1 MLKKK
6 QNMIDM
12 FKGYSDYTE
21 EEYKNIWNNALIVVD
36 SNILLNF
43 YRYSEDTRNK
53 IFKILE
59 KLKSRLWIPYQV
71 GKEFFNNKN
80 KVMVNSYK
88 EYDDLLSSLKQKMQ
102 EAKEEINK
110 RKNNQLKC
118 KNEINHILDKSI
130 NEIESILEKEKNLK
144 KPKFEK
150 NSIEDHILELFNNSI
165 GEPIIDNEYEEMKK
179 EGLHRFKE
187 QIPPGYKDDDKEEN
201 GDYYIFYSF
210 MKKAKE
216 ENKDI
221 IFITDDVKEDWFN
234 IVNGE
239 KHGGRNE
246 LLNEFYKETGQL
258 LIIYTSDGFAES
270 YNKNLDKDF
279 ADEKTISELK
289 SIRNIRERENYINL
303 FDKKFVNRLN
313 YYKDNIQEY
322 EDKDELFNELRLI
335 IRRLDIPSFERE
347 KLFDELR
354 TTRHYFYHNNDFES
368 DKLNNIIDKITNYYN
383 NCTIK
388 NEYSNS
394 FIEKYYSCL
403 DYLKRNKSEPC
414 KIRGY
419 HELRETINFHLKYIS
434 DFPSKRNFVLS
445 KRLNRLLTIVM
456 RDMDEHDFSNTKI
469 IIEQLQIIIEQLEG
483 IIDNSEMLLKI
494 K

>member
-1 MLKKK
+1 
-6 QNMIDM
+6 MIDM
-12 FKGYSDYTE
+12 FKGYSDYSE

-80 KVMVNSYK
+80 KLMVSSYK
-88 EYDDLLSSLKQKMQ
+88 EYETLLSSLKQKIQ
-102 EAKEEINK
+102 EAKEETNK

-118 KNEINHILDKSI
+118 KNEINNILDKSI
-130 NEIESILEKEKNLK
+130 NEIENLLEKEKKIK

-150 NSIEDHILELFNNSI
+150 NSIEDNILALFNNSI
-165 GEPIIDNEYEEMKK
+165 GEPIVDSEYEEMKK
-179 EGLHRFKE
+179 EGLRRFKE

-234 IVNGE
+234 IINGE

-246 LLNEFYKETGQL
+246 ILNEFYKETGQL

-270 YNKNLDKDF
+270 YNKNIDKDF

-289 SIRNIRERENYINL
+289 SIRNIRERENYVNL

-313 YYKDNIQEY
+313 FYKNNIKEY
-322 EDKDELFNELRLI
+322 EDKEELFNQLRLI

-347 KLFDELR
+347 KLYNELMM
-354 TTRHYFYHNNDFES
+354 TRNYLYHNNDFES
-368 DKLNNIIDKITNYYN
+368 DKLNNIIDKITNYHN
-383 NCTIK
+383 NHTIE
-388 NEYSNS
+388 NEFSKS

-403 DYLKRNKSEPC
+403 AYLKRNKSEAC

-419 HELRETINFHLKYIS
+419 HELKETIISHLKYLS
-434 DFPSKRNFVLS
+434 EFPSKKNLMLS
-445 KRLNRLLTIVM
+445 KKLDRLLSTIIA
-456 RDMDEHDFSNTKI
+456 DMGERDFSNT
-469 IIEQLQIIIEQLEG
+469 ERIIEQLEI
-483 IIDNSEMLLKI
+483 IIDNSEMFI
-494 K
+494 KN

>member
-1 MLKKK
+1 MVKKK

-12 FKGYSDYTE
+12 FKGYSDYSE

-80 KVMVNSYK
+80 KVMVSSYK
-88 EYDDLLSSLKQKMQ
+88 EYETLLSSLKQKIQ
-102 EAKEEINK
+102 EAKEETNK

-118 KNEINHILDKSI
+118 KNEINNILDKSI
-130 NEIESILEKEKNLK
+130 NEIENLLEKEKKIK

-150 NSIEDHILELFNNSI
+150 NSIEDNILALFNNSI
-165 GEPIIDNEYEEMKK
+165 GEPIVDSEYEEMKK
-179 EGLHRFKE
+179 EGLRRFKE

-234 IVNGE
+234 IINGE

-246 LLNEFYKETGQL
+246 ILNEFYKETGQL

-270 YNKNLDKDF
+270 YNKNIDKDF

-289 SIRNIRERENYINL
+289 SIRNIRERENYVNL

-313 YYKDNIQEY
+313 FYKNNIKEY
-322 EDKDELFNELRLI
+322 EDKEELFNQLRLI

-347 KLFDELR
+347 KLFNELMM
-354 TTRHYFYHNNDFES
+354 TRNYFYHNNDFES
-368 DKLNNIIDKITNYYN
+368 DKLNNIIDKITNYHN
-383 NCTIK
+383 NHTIE
-388 NEYSNS
+388 NEFSKS

-403 DYLKRNKSEPC
+403 AYLKRNKSEAC

-419 HELRETINFHLKYIS
+419 HELKETIISHLKYLS
-434 DFPSKRNFVLS
+434 EFPSKKNLMLS
-445 KRLNRLLTIVM
+445 KKLDRLLSTIIA
-456 RDMDEHDFSNTKI
+456 DMGERDFSNT
-469 IIEQLQIIIEQLEG
+469 ERIIEQLEI
-483 IIDNSEMLLKI
+483 IIDNSEMFI
-494 K
+494 KN

>member
-1 MLKKK
+1 MVKKE

-12 FKGYSDYTE
+12 FKGYSDYSE

-80 KVMVNSYK
+80 KVMVSSYK
-88 EYDDLLSSLKQKMQ
+88 EYDILLSSLKQKIQ
-102 EAKEEINK
+102 EAKEETNK

-118 KNEINHILDKSI
+118 KNEINNILDKSI
-130 NEIESILEKEKNLK
+130 NEIESLLEKEKKIK

-150 NSIEDHILELFNNSI
+150 NSIEDNILALFNNSI
-165 GEPIIDNEYEEMKK
+165 GEPIVDSEYEEMKN
-179 EGLHRFKE
+179 EGLRRFKE

-221 IFITDDVKEDWFN
+221 ILITDDVKEDWFN
-234 IVNGE
+234 IINGE

-246 LLNEFYKETGQL
+246 ILNEFYKETGQL

-270 YNKNLDKDF
+270 YNKNLDKGF

-289 SIRNIRERENYINL
+289 SIRNIRERENYANL

-313 YYKDNIQEY
+313 YYKNNIQEY
-322 EDKDELFNELRLI
+322 GDKEELFNQLIFI
-335 IRRLDIPSFERE
+335 IRRLDIPRFERE
-347 KLFDELR
+347 KLFNDLMMAR
-354 TTRHYFYHNNDFES
+354 NYFYHNNDFES
-368 DKLNNIIDKITNYYN
+368 DKLNNIIDKITNYYTN
-383 NCTIK
+383 YSIE
-388 NEYSNS
+388 NESSKS

-403 DYLKRNKSEPC
+403 AYLNRNKSEPC

-419 HELRETINFHLKYIS
+419 HELRETISSHLKYLS
-434 DFPSKRNFVLS
+434 EFPSKKNFMLL
-445 KRLNRLLTIVM
+445 KKLDRLLSTITK
-456 RDMDEHDFSNTKI
+456 DMSERDFSNT
-469 IIEQLQIIIEQLEG
+469 ERIIEQLET
-483 IIDNSEMLLKI
+483 IIDNSEMLI
-494 K
+494 KN

>member
-1 MLKKK
+1 MVKKG

-12 FKGYSDYTE
+12 FKGYSDYSE
-21 EEYKNIWNNALIVVD
+21 KEYKNIWNNALIVVD

-59 KLKSRLWIPYQV
+59 KLKPRLWIPYQV

-88 EYDDLLSSLKQKMQ
+88 EYEILLSSLKQKIQ
-102 EAKEEINK
+102 EAKEENNK

-118 KNEINHILDKSI
+118 KNEINNILDKSI
-130 NEIESILEKEKNLK
+130 NEIEILLKKEKNIK

-150 NSIEDHILELFNNSI
+150 NSVDEKILELFNNSI
-165 GEPIIDNEYEEMKK
+165 GEPIVDSEYEEMKT
-179 EGLHRFKE
+179 EGLRRFKE
-187 QIPPGYKDDDKEEN
+187 QIPPGYKDDGKEEN

-234 IVNGE
+234 IINGE

-246 LLNEFYKETGQL
+246 ILNEFYKETGKL

-289 SIRNIRERENYINL
+289 SLRNIRERENYVSLI
-303 FDKKFVNRLN
+303 DKKVLNRLN
-313 YYKDNIQEY
+313 LYKNNIEEY
-322 EDKDELFNELRLI
+322 EDKEELFNQLRFI
-335 IRRLDIPSFERE
+335 IRRLDIPSFEKE
-347 KLFDELR
+347 KLISDLMMIR
-354 TTRHYFYHNNDFES
+354 NYFYHNNDFES
-368 DKLNNIIDKITNYYN
+368 DKLINIIDKITNYYN
-383 NCTIK
+383 NHTIEK
-388 NEYSNS
+388 EFINS
-394 FIEKYYSCL
+394 IIEKYYSCFADL
-403 DYLKRNKSEPC
+403 NKNKSAIY

-419 HELRETINFHLKYIS
+419 NELKETIISHLKY
-434 DFPSKRNFVLS
+434 LS
-445 KRLNRLLTIVM
+445 KFPNKKNLMLSKKLDRLLTTIIT
-456 RDMDEHDFSNTKI
+456 DIDEHNFSNI
-469 IIEQLQIIIEQLEG
+469 ESIIEQLKI
-483 IIDNSEMLLKI
+483 IIDNSDMFI
-494 K
+494 NN